1 MESTAEPIIIARGW
15 FIVVGLSGVLL
26 GLGRS
31 LTWRRL
37 WMAGWGVVGF
47 WFWEYMEKGRHGL

>member
-1 MESTAEPIIIARGW
+1 MESTAEPINIARRW

-26 GLGRS
+26 GLGGS

-37 WMAGWGVVGF
+37 WMAGWGVVRF

>member
-1 MESTAEPIIIARGW
+1 MESTAEPINIARRW

-26 GLGRS
+26 GLGGS

-37 WMAGWGVVGF
+37 WIAGWGGQVLVLGVYG
-47 WFWEYMEKGRHGL
+47 EG

>member
-1 MESTAEPIIIARGW
+1 MESTAEPINIARRW

-26 GLGRS
+26 GLGGS

-37 WMAGWGVVGF
+37 WMAGWGVVRF
-47 WFWEYMEKGRHGL
+47 WFW